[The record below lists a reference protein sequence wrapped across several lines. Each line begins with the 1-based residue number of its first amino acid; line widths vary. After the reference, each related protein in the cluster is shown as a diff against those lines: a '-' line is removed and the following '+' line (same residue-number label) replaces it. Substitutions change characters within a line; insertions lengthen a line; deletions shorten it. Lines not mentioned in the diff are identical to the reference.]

1 MLHIH
6 LSSLFLAQPHR
17 SSNVMLLVPM
27 LPVWRLPPTPTP
39 TVPTPPACMVATD
52 QLIGGSVAA

>member
-1 MLHIH
+1 
-6 LSSLFLAQPHR
+6 
-17 SSNVMLLVPM
+17 MLLVPM
-27 LPVWRLPPTPTP
+27 LPVWRLPPTP